1 MNKLEIKLLDIEAN
15 SPSRKVSLMPSS
27 IIKSEVNNELNEV
40 EKLFCSLPEDKE
52 LFSKQFL

>member
-1 MNKLEIKLLDIEAN
+1 MNKLEIKLLDIEAKKKSFIN
-15 SPSRKVSLMPSS
+15 AFLYL
-27 IIKSEVNNELNEV
+27 KSEVNLNEV